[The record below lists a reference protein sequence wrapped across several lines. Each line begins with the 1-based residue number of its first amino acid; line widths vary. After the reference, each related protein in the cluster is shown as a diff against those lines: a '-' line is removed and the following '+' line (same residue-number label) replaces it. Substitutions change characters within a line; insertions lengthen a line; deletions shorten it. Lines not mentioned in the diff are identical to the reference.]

1 MNRAAP
7 RLAVGVV
14 GLALLG
20 GVAGCGLT
28 GGPELK
34 TLTAHFDKTVGV
46 YVHNDVR
53 MLGVKIGEVTA
64 IEPEGRSVRIDM
76 TYDSQYRVP
85 AEAKAVLIAPSIV
98 SDRYVQLTPVYESG
112 PLLADGADI
121 PLEDTAVPVELDQ
134 IYSSLDKLNI
144 ALGPKGANKGGALSD
159 LLKVGRENLEG
170 NGDLLGSTLTDLST
184 AVGTLS
190 DQRGDLF
197 DTVRNLQDFTTTLA
211 RSDNTVRQFN
221 GDLADVAAQLEGEK
235 ESLALA
241 VKQLGV
247 ALSEVATFVRDNKKD
262 LTANVKDLASVT
274 RVLVTQKTALE
285 EFLDTSPTALSN
297 LQLAYNPRSGTLDTR
312 DNNSNGQANLSTP
325 LCGLLLAA
333 GQPQSVC
340 DAITSQLPNLPAVP
354 ALPAPPA
361 LPGASGTTGA
371 AKPGA
376 APAVSRDLTLGGLL
390 GAGR

>member
-1 MNRAAP
+1 MNRAVP
-7 RLAVGVV
+7 RLGVAVV
-14 GLALLG
+14 GLAVLG

-34 TLTAHFDKTVGV
+34 TLTAHFDKTIGV
-46 YVHNDVR
+46 YEHNDVR
-53 MLGVKIGEVTA
+53 MLGVRIGEVTK

-76 TYDSQYRVP
+76 TYDAKYKVP
-85 AEAKAVLIAPSIV
+85 ADAKAVLIAPSIV

-112 PLLADGADI
+112 PVLASGADI
-121 PLEDTAVPVELDQ
+121 PLDRTAVPVELDQ
-134 IYSSLDKLNI
+134 IYSSLDQLNV
-144 ALGPKGANKGGALSD
+144 ALGPDGANRKGALQD
-159 LLKVGRENLEG
+159 LLHVTNENLKNG
-170 NGDLLGSTLTDLST
+170 NGQLLGNTIRDLST

-190 DQRGDLF
+190 NQRGDLF

-211 RSDNTVRQFN
+211 KSDDTVRQFN
-221 GDLADVAAQLEGEK
+221 GDLADVAAQLESEK
-235 ESLALA
+235 ESLAQA

-297 LQLAYNPRSGTLDTR
+297 LQLAYNPRAGTLDTR
-312 DNNSNGQANLSTP
+312 DNNNNGQSSLATP

-333 GQPQSVC
+333 GQPQSLC
-340 DAITSQLPNLPAVP
+340 DTLQQQLGNLPP
-354 ALPAPPA
+354 APTPPAPPSA
-361 LPGASGTTGA
+361 PRASGPSA
-371 AKPGA
+371 AD
-376 APAVSRDLTLGGLL
+376 RDLTLGGILA
-390 GAGR
+390 AGR